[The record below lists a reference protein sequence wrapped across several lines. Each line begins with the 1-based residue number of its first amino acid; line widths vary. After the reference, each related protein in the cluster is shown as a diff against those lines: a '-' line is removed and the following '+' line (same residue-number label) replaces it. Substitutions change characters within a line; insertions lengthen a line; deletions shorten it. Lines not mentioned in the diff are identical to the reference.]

1 MALTLDEQGVV
12 KFIGRVVEVKGDE
25 ARIEMKAEYCRG
37 LFHLDHFSHLTVLYW
52 LHLRDNEDD
61 RKTLR
66 VIPMRHEG
74 APEMGVFGTRSPSRP
89 NPIGLC
95 VVELLKLE
103 DCTLLVKGLDAKEGS
118 PILDVKPYI
127 PRADSIPE
135 AKVPEWALK
144 GPAT

>member
-1 MALTLDEQGVV
+1 LDEQAFV
-12 KFIGRVVEVKGDE
+12 KFIGRVVEVKGE
-25 ARIEMKAEYCRG
+25 ESKIEITSEFCRG
-37 LFHLDHFSHLTVLYW
+37 LFHLNHFSHLIVLYW
-52 LHLRDNEDD
+52 LHLRDSEND
-61 RKTLR
+61 RRTLR

-103 DCTLLVKGLDAKEGS
+103 NCALIVKGLDAQEGS
-118 PILDVKPYI
+118 PILDIKPYI
-127 PRADSIPE
+127 SRADSIPE
-135 AKVPEWALK
+135 AKVPEWTLK

>member
-1 MALTLDEQGVV
+1 MDEQAAV
-12 KFIGRVVEVKGDE
+12 KFIGRVVEVNGE
-25 ARIEMKAEYCRG
+25 ESEIEIMSEFCRG
-37 LFHLDHFSHLTVLYW
+37 LFHLNHFSHLIVLYW
-52 LHLRDNEDD
+52 LHLRDNEND
-61 RKTLR
+61 RRTLR

-103 DCTLLVKGLDAKEGS
+103 NCALIVKGLDAQEGS
-118 PILDVKPYI
+118 PILDIKPYI

-135 AKVPEWALK
+135 AEVPEWTLK

>member
-1 MALTLDEQGVV
+1 MDEQAVV
-12 KFIGRVVEVKGDE
+12 KFIGTVVEVKGE
-25 ARIEMKAEYCRG
+25 ESKLEIRPEFCSG
-37 LFHLDHFSHLTVLYW
+37 LFRLNQFCHLIVLYW
-52 LHLRDNEDD
+52 LHLRDNESD
-61 RKTLR
+61 RRTLR

-103 DCTLLVKGLDAKEGS
+103 DCSLIVRGLDANVES
-118 PILDVKPYI
+118 PILDIKPYI

-135 AKVPEWALK
+135 AKAPEWTLK
-144 GPAT
+144 GSPT

>member
-1 MALTLDEQGVV
+1 MASTLGEQAIL
-12 KFIGRVVEVKGDE
+12 KFIGKVAEVKGE
-25 ARIEMKAEYCRG
+25 ESKIEIKPEFCRG
-37 LFHLDHFSHLTVLYW
+37 LFHLNQFSHLTVLYW
-52 LHLRDNEDD
+52 LHLRDNEND

-103 DCTLLVKGLDAKEGS
+103 DCAFIVKGLDANAGS
-118 PILDVKPYI
+118 PILDIKPYI
-127 PRADSIPE
+127 LRADSIPE
-135 AKVPEWALK
+135 AKAPEWTLK

>member
-1 MALTLDEQGVV
+1 LDEQAVV
-12 KFIGRVVEVKGDE
+12 KFIGRVVEVKGEESKLDIKPE
-25 ARIEMKAEYCRG
+25 FCSG
-37 LFHLDHFSHLTVLYW
+37 LFHLNQFSHLIVLYW
-52 LHLRDNEDD
+52 LHLRDNESD
-61 RKTLR
+61 RRTLR

-103 DCTLLVKGLDAKEGS
+103 ECSLIVKGLDANVGS
-118 PILDVKPYI
+118 PILDIKPYI

-135 AKVPEWALK
+135 AKAPEWTLK

>member
-1 MALTLDEQGVV
+1 
-12 KFIGRVVEVKGDE
+12 
-25 ARIEMKAEYCRG
+25 
-37 LFHLDHFSHLTVLYW
+37 
-52 LHLRDNEDD
+52 
-61 RKTLR
+61 
-66 VIPMRHEG
+66 MRHEG

-103 DCTLLVKGLDAKEGS
+103 DSSLIVKGLDANVGS
-118 PILDVKPYI
+118 PVLDIKPYI

-135 AKVPEWALK
+135 AKAPVWTLK